1 MYTDRDNARA
11 VKYGYQASVL
21 NSVPIKKDSTAK
33 KMDIMNKWIPKLLKE
48 IKNLSN
54 SNMEKLKAKHGV
66 GTVPLSSKAWK

>member
-33 KMDIMNKWIPKLLKE
+33 KMDIMNK
-48 IKNLSN
+48 
-54 SNMEKLKAKHGV
+54 
-66 GTVPLSSKAWK
+66 